1 MRFAGRFVCPAKKSH
16 CERCK
21 ADTVGQGI
29 SIYHKEDF
37 TIMLTMKKRNAWIAC
52 GLSLLLAVTA
62 TACGNSG
69 STSSAEAVSSEAVS
83 SETASSAAAA
93 SNTEALTIHVG
104 ALKGPTGL
112 GMVQM
117 MQESDSSQSGSTKY
131 TFTTATAPDD
141 MVAKLTSGEMD
152 IAALPT
158 NLVASL
164 YQKTSGKVQMLA
176 VNTLGMLSVMTNGET
191 INSIADLK
199 GKTVLAS
206 GKGAIPEY
214 AFDYILQKNG
224 LKVASSQDDA
234 AGDAD
239 AVTVE
244 YVTEHAEVAQK
255 LISGEAK
262 IAVLPQPFV
271 TQVLQK
277 SKTAKVALDVTDEW
291 NKVTNNQSVLSMG
304 SLAVRK
310 EFAEQHKDAL
320 DAFLTTYQK
329 STDYTNQH
337 PADAAKLAEQY
348 LGIPAAVAEKA
359 IPDCNITY
367 LAGKEMKEKITPF
380 FQVLFDANPKSIGGK
395 MPDDAFYYGA

>member
-1 MRFAGRFVCPAKKSH
+1 
-16 CERCK
+16 
-21 ADTVGQGI
+21 
-29 SIYHKEDF
+29 
-37 TIMLTMKKRNAWIAC
+37 MLTKKKRNAWIAC
-52 GLSLLLAVTA
+52 GLSLLLALTA

-69 STSSAEAVSSEAVS
+69 SASSAEAASSKA
-83 SETASSAAAA
+83 ASSAEAA
-93 SNTEALTIHVG
+93 SSTETLTIHVG

-117 MQESDSSQSGSTKY
+117 MQQADSSSQAGQTNY

-191 INSIADLK
+191 ITSIADLK

-234 AGDAD
+234 AGEAD

-320 DAFLTTYQK
+320 DAFLATYQK

-367 LAGKEMKEKITPF
+367 LAGQEMKEKITPF